1 MFANFKLSGYTSLS
15 RILLYISRSLPRLSW
30 SNHLMSFAVQY
41 CTIVGP
47 ASMTLLSSSEKVES
61 IIVLAGAHCASERY
75 PAVSA
80 AKSDS
85 LIKLPSAFL
94 NLTRLG

>member
-1 MFANFKLSGYTSLS
+1 
-15 RILLYISRSLPRLSW
+15 
-30 SNHLMSFAVQY
+30 
-41 CTIVGP
+41 
-47 ASMTLLSSSEKVES
+47 MTLLSSSEKVES
-61 IIVLAGAHCASERY
+61 IIVLAGAHCTSERY
-75 PAVSA
+75 LAASA